1 MPFSSGTYSVVYN
14 WTTESAAAPIEI
26 AKLDQQDADMAA
38 ALSTCLLRDGT
49 GLPTASIPFN
59 SQRLT
64 GLGDATAATDALNR
78 QTADARYLPSGSLAT
93 DRLLGR
99 DTAGT
104 GAPEALTVSGGV
116 EFTGT
121 GGIQRS
127 ALTGDVTASAGSNA
141 TTIANDAV
149 SYAKMQNVSATSRV
163 LGRVTAG
170 AGDVEE
176 LTPANLVAFITT
188 ADGAGSGLD
197 ADLLDG
203 QSGAFYQS
211 ASNLNAGTI
220 PDARIQASGV
230 TQHQASLAIA
240 FTQLTGSI
248 ASAQV
253 PQAAVTQHQAA
264 LSIAASQLTGT
275 LADARVAQ
283 SNVTQHQAA
292 LAIAASQVTSGTF
305 ADARVAQS
313 NVTQHQAAL
322 AINADQA
329 STDYADDAA
338 TTYTLG
344 TGDAESIR
352 RFTSASAITV
362 TLPSSTPSGWAIG
375 DSIVVI
381 RGGTGTLTF
390 SSAGTIRSP
399 GGSAITVQNGKCCV
413 TLAASGVWELSGN
426 L

>member
-176 LTPANLVAFITT
+176 LTPANLVSFITT

-230 TQHQASLAIA
+230 TQHQGSLAIA
-240 FTQLTGSI
+240 FTQLTGTI
-248 ASAQV
+248 ANAQV
-253 PQAAVTQHQAA
+253 PAAAVTQHQAA

-292 LAIAASQVTSGTF
+292 LGAETATVSTLARRNVNGYLF
-305 ADARVAQS
+305 ATYYNQNSSAETPTIGNIIVEAGADGYFRKSTLTHTKRQIVLNCTIQS
-313 NVTQHQAAL
+313 
-322 AINADQA
+322 DP
-329 STDYADDAA
+329 
-338 TTYTLG
+338 G
-344 TGDAESIR
+344 G
-352 RFTSASAITV
+352 
-362 TLPSSTPSGWAIG
+362 TPSGTAG
-375 DSIVVI
+375 DV
-381 RGGTGTLTF
+381 F
-390 SSAGTIRSP
+390 FYY
-399 GGSAITVQNGKCCV
+399 
-413 TLAASGVWELSGN
+413 
-426 L
+426 

>member
-104 GAPEALTVSGGV
+104 GAPEALTVSGGI

-170 AGDVEE
+170 AGNVEE
-176 LTPANLVAFITT
+176 LTPANLVSFITT

-230 TQHQASLAIA
+230 TQHQGSLAIA
-240 FTQLTGSI
+240 FTQLTGTI
-248 ASAQV
+248 ANAQV
-253 PQAAVTQHQAA
+253 PAAAVTQHQAA

-292 LAIAASQVTSGTF
+292 LGAETATVSTLARRNVNGYLFASYYNQSSSAETPTIGNIIVEAG
-305 ADARVAQS
+305 ADGYFRKSTLTHTKRQIVLNCTIQS
-313 NVTQHQAAL
+313 
-322 AINADQA
+322 DP
-329 STDYADDAA
+329 
-338 TTYTLG
+338 G
-344 TGDAESIR
+344 G
-352 RFTSASAITV
+352 
-362 TLPSSTPSGWAIG
+362 TPSGTAG
-375 DSIVVI
+375 DV
-381 RGGTGTLTF
+381 F
-390 SSAGTIRSP
+390 FYY
-399 GGSAITVQNGKCCV
+399 
-413 TLAASGVWELSGN
+413 
-426 L
+426 

>member
-104 GAPEALTVSGGV
+104 GAPEALTVGGGL

-176 LTPANLVAFITT
+176 LTPANLVSFITT

-230 TQHQASLAIA
+230 TQHQGSLAIA
-240 FTQLTGSI
+240 FTQLTGTI
-248 ASAQV
+248 ANAQV
-253 PQAAVTQHQAA
+253 PAAAVTQHQAA

-292 LAIAASQVTSGTF
+292 LGAETATVSTLARRNVNGYLFASYYNQSSSAETPTIGNIIVEAG
-305 ADARVAQS
+305 ADGYFRKSTLTHTKRQIVLNCTIQS
-313 NVTQHQAAL
+313 
-322 AINADQA
+322 DP
-329 STDYADDAA
+329 
-338 TTYTLG
+338 G
-344 TGDAESIR
+344 G
-352 RFTSASAITV
+352 
-362 TLPSSTPSGWAIG
+362 TPSGTAG
-375 DSIVVI
+375 DV
-381 RGGTGTLTF
+381 F
-390 SSAGTIRSP
+390 FYY
-399 GGSAITVQNGKCCV
+399 
-413 TLAASGVWELSGN
+413 
-426 L
+426 

>member
-38 ALSTCLLRDGT
+38 ALSSCLLRDGT
-49 GLPTASIPFN
+49 GLPTATIPFN
-59 SQRLT
+59 SQRIS

-104 GAPEALTVSGGV
+104 GAPEALTVSGGI

-253 PQAAVTQHQAA
+253 PQAAVTQHQASLA
-264 LSIAASQLTGT
+264 IAASQLTGTLADARVAQSNVTQHQASLAIAASQLTGT

-292 LAIAASQVTSGTF
+292 LAI
-305 ADARVAQS
+305 
-313 NVTQHQAAL
+313 
-322 AINADQA
+322 NADQT
-329 STDYADDAA
+329 STDYADDSA

-344 TGDAESIR
+344 AGDAESIR

-362 TLPSSTPSGWAIG
+362 TLPSSTPSGWAVG
-375 DSIVVI
+375 DSMLVI
-381 RGGTGTLTF
+381 RGGTGTLAF

-399 GGSAITVQNGKCCV
+399 GGSVITAQNGKCCV

>member
-104 GAPEALTVSGGV
+104 GAPEALTVGGGL

-176 LTPANLVAFITT
+176 LTPANLVSCITT
-188 ADGAGSGLD
+188 ADGAGSGRD

-230 TQHQASLAIA
+230 TQHQGSLAIA
-240 FTQLTGSI
+240 FTQLTGTI
-248 ASAQV
+248 ANAQV
-253 PQAAVTQHQAA
+253 PAAAVTQHQAA

-292 LAIAASQVTSGTF
+292 LGAETATVSTLARRNVNGYLFASYYNQSSSAETPTIGNIIVEAG
-305 ADARVAQS
+305 ADGYFRKSTLTHTKRQIVLNCTIQS
-313 NVTQHQAAL
+313 
-322 AINADQA
+322 DP
-329 STDYADDAA
+329 
-338 TTYTLG
+338 G
-344 TGDAESIR
+344 G
-352 RFTSASAITV
+352 
-362 TLPSSTPSGWAIG
+362 TPSGTAG
-375 DSIVVI
+375 DV
-381 RGGTGTLTF
+381 F
-390 SSAGTIRSP
+390 FYY
-399 GGSAITVQNGKCCV
+399 
-413 TLAASGVWELSGN
+413 
-426 L
+426 

>member
-127 ALTGDVTASAGSNA
+127 ALTGDVTAIAGSNA

-203 QSGAFYQS
+203 QSSAFYQS

-220 PDARIQASGV
+220 PNARIQASGV

-253 PQAAVTQHQAA
+253 PQAAVTQHQASLA
-264 LSIAASQLTGT
+264 IAASQLTGT
-275 LADARVAQ
+275 L
-283 SNVTQHQAA
+283 
-292 LAIAASQVTSGTF
+292 

>member
-104 GAPEALTVSGGV
+104 GAPEALTVSGGI

-170 AGDVEE
+170 AGNVEE
-176 LTPANLVAFITT
+176 LTPANLVSFITT

-230 TQHQASLAIA
+230 TQHQGSLAIA
-240 FTQLTGSI
+240 FTQATGTI

-292 LAIAASQVTSGTF
+292 LGAE
-305 ADARVAQS
+305 
-313 NVTQHQAAL
+313 
-322 AINADQA
+322 
-329 STDYADDAA
+329 AA
-338 TTYTLG
+338 TVSTIARRDLSGHLFATFYNQSSGPETPTIGNIIVESSAADGYFRKSTLTHTKRQIVLNCTIQSDPG
-344 TGDAESIR
+344 G
-352 RFTSASAITV
+352 
-362 TLPSSTPSGWAIG
+362 TPSGTAG
-375 DSIVVI
+375 DV
-381 RGGTGTLTF
+381 F
-390 SSAGTIRSP
+390 FYY
-399 GGSAITVQNGKCCV
+399 
-413 TLAASGVWELSGN
+413 
-426 L
+426 

>member
-176 LTPANLVAFITT
+176 LTPANLVSFITT

-230 TQHQASLAIA
+230 TQHQGSLAIA
-240 FTQLTGSI
+240 FTQLTGTI
-248 ASAQV
+248 ANAQV
-253 PQAAVTQHQAA
+253 PAAAVTQHQAA

-292 LAIAASQVTSGTF
+292 LGAETATVSTLARRNVNGYLFASYYNQSSSAETPTIGNIIVEAG
-305 ADARVAQS
+305 ADGYFRKSTLTHTKRQIVLNCTIQS
-313 NVTQHQAAL
+313 
-322 AINADQA
+322 DP
-329 STDYADDAA
+329 
-338 TTYTLG
+338 G
-344 TGDAESIR
+344 G
-352 RFTSASAITV
+352 
-362 TLPSSTPSGWAIG
+362 TPSGTAG
-375 DSIVVI
+375 DV
-381 RGGTGTLTF
+381 F
-390 SSAGTIRSP
+390 FYY
-399 GGSAITVQNGKCCV
+399 
-413 TLAASGVWELSGN
+413 
-426 L
+426 

>member
-104 GAPEALTVSGGV
+104 GAPEALTVSGGI

-203 QSGAFYQS
+203 QSSAFYQS

-220 PDARIQASGV
+220 PNARIQASGV

-253 PQAAVTQHQAA
+253 PQAAVTQHQASLA
-264 LSIAASQLTGT
+264 IAASQLTGT

-292 LAIAASQVTSGTF
+292 LAI
-305 ADARVAQS
+305 
-313 NVTQHQAAL
+313 
-322 AINADQA
+322 NADQT
-329 STDYADDAA
+329 STDYADDSA

-344 TGDAESIR
+344 AGDAESIR

-362 TLPSSTPSGWAIG
+362 TLPSSTPSGWAVG
-375 DSIVVI
+375 DSMLVI

-390 SSAGTIRSP
+390 SSACTIRSP
-399 GGSAITVQNGKCCV
+399 GGSAITVQNGKC
-413 TLAASGVWELSGN
+413 
-426 L
+426 

>member
-104 GAPEALTVSGGV
+104 GAPEALTVSGGI

-176 LTPANLVAFITT
+176 LTPANLVSFITT

-230 TQHQASLAIA
+230 TQHQGSLAIA
-240 FTQLTGSI
+240 FTQLTGTI
-248 ASAQV
+248 ANAQV
-253 PQAAVTQHQAA
+253 PAAAVTQHQAA

-292 LAIAASQVTSGTF
+292 LGAETATVSTLARRNVNGYLFASYYNQSSSAETPTIGNIIVEAG
-305 ADARVAQS
+305 ADGYFRKSTLTHTKRQIVLNCTIQS
-313 NVTQHQAAL
+313 
-322 AINADQA
+322 DP
-329 STDYADDAA
+329 
-338 TTYTLG
+338 G
-344 TGDAESIR
+344 G
-352 RFTSASAITV
+352 
-362 TLPSSTPSGWAIG
+362 TPSGTAG
-375 DSIVVI
+375 DV
-381 RGGTGTLTF
+381 F
-390 SSAGTIRSP
+390 FYY
-399 GGSAITVQNGKCCV
+399 
-413 TLAASGVWELSGN
+413 
-426 L
+426 